1 MGQEHPP
8 STYAHDAKWCILGI
22 WLSTMIYQ
30 FYEAAKAGREEMVA
44 LPKWIHLWLRSVDMH
59 RLCLLFVSSPK
70 IWAWVQPSDMSSA
83 AVCSAGLCR
92 ALFREAWKSTMWGD
106 FGLAFAISV
115 DSVVLGWVVIMFQ
128 SRCLVG

>member
-1 MGQEHPP
+1 MRQQNRVSRTIHGLLPYNSGHKKRCLVGQEHPP

-70 IWAWVQPSDMSSA
+70 FWAWIQP
-83 AVCSAGLCR
+83 R
-92 ALFREAWKSTMWGD
+92 INF
-106 FGLAFAISV
+106 
-115 DSVVLGWVVIMFQ
+115 
-128 SRCLVG
+128 